1 MRQNHEADERSPAP
15 FEPDTLLPSQYFD
28 RLRAPHRSGEFRLMV
43 AILEDAIRVYRHL
56 AARGGSDFE
65 EAEAWIEN
73 PDGTYIFS
81 FQSICDMADLDAD
94 YVRRGLRA
102 WKARARAATP
112 VVSVPPVDAAVA
124 VEVEVEPLRRAS
136 GE

>member
-1 MRQNHEADERSPAP
+1 MHAKHEADERGPAP

-28 RLRAPHRSGEFRLMV
+28 RLSNSHRSGEFRLMV
-43 AILEDAIRVYRHL
+43 AILEDAVRVYRSH
-56 AARGGSDFE
+56 AARGGTDFE
-65 EAEAWIEN
+65 EAEDWIEN

-81 FQSICDMADLDAD
+81 FKSICDMANLDAD

-102 WKARARAATP
+102 WKARALAAP
-112 VVSVPPVDAAVA
+112 VV
-124 VEVEVEPLRRAS
+124 EVVTESEAEPLRRAS